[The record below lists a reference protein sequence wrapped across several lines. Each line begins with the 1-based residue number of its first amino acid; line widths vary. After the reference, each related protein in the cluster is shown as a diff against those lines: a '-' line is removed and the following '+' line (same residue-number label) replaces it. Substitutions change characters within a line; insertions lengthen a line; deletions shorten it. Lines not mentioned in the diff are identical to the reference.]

1 MEMFRKE
8 VVMAESMES
17 IVTGVIVLVVAAILV
32 ALHYRRER
40 RRERW
45 LSRLDGH
52 RLWDRLRHRH

>member
-1 MEMFRKE
+1 MLVFRRE

-17 IVTGVIVLVVAAILV
+17 IVTGVIVLAVAAILV
-32 ALHYRRER
+32 ASHYRRER

-45 LSRLDGH
+45 LGRAGGH